1 MKELVALLVP
11 IFICVVLPIAIVGIV
26 SWAQIRKQKQKSQII
41 MEAFKHSD
49 NVDINRLA
57 KLLGNNGNIRTPR
70 QRLSN
75 RLFAACA
82 CAFTGIA
89 IATVSILSLD
99 PRETLYDI
107 VEVVTAGTI
116 LFGVGLAFFI
126 SFLFGYKNLA
136 AEEREY
142 NEMKKELEN

>member
-1 MKELVALLVP
+1 MKELVAILVP
-11 IFICVVLPIAIVGIV
+11 IFVCVVLPIAIVAIV
-26 SWAQIRKQKQKSQII
+26 FWAQVRNQKQKSQII

-57 KLLGNNGNIRTPR
+57 KLLGSNGNIRTPR
-70 QRLSN
+70 QRIN
-75 RLFAACA
+75 RLLIAGCICIFS
-82 CAFTGIA
+82 GIA
-89 IATVSILSLD
+89 IVLTTIFTRDPNVTIDYYSTELIGGSI
-99 PRETLYDI
+99 I
-107 VEVVTAGTI
+107 
-116 LFGVGLAFFI
+116 FGIGLAFFI

>member
-1 MKELVALLVP
+1 MKELVAILVP
-11 IFICVVLPIAIVGIV
+11 IFVCVVLPIAIVAIV
-26 SWAQIRKQKQKSQII
+26 FWAQVRNQKQKSQII

-57 KLLGNNGNIRTPR
+57 KLLGSNGNIRTPR
-70 QRLSN
+70 QRIN
-75 RLFAACA
+75 RLLIAGSICIFS
-82 CAFTGIA
+82 GIA
-89 IATVSILSLD
+89 IVLTTIFTRDPNVTIDYYSTELIGGSI
-99 PRETLYDI
+99 I
-107 VEVVTAGTI
+107 
-116 LFGVGLAFFI
+116 FGIGLAFFI

>member
-1 MKELVALLVP
+1 
-11 IFICVVLPIAIVGIV
+11 
-26 SWAQIRKQKQKSQII
+26 

>member
-1 MKELVALLVP
+1 MEYLEDILVP
-11 IFICVVLPIAIVGIV
+11 IFICVVLPVAIVAIV
-26 SWAQIRKQKQKSQII
+26 FWAQVRNQKQKSQII

-57 KLLGNNGNIRTPR
+57 KLLGSNGNIRTPR
-70 QRLSN
+70 QRLN
-75 RLFAACA
+75 RLLIAGSICIFSS
-82 CAFTGIA
+82 IA
-89 IATVSILSLD
+89 IVLATIFTRIPNVTIDYYSTELIGSSI
-99 PRETLYDI
+99 I
-107 VEVVTAGTI
+107 
-116 LFGVGLAFFI
+116 FGIGLAFFI